1 MATSLQDAEILFP
14 LSRQEI
20 IAHVHREMLVDVAF
34 RCPHG
39 VEVYCFDPFALD
51 SFHWHGFM
59 HRIFRWATTF
69 GVRPIS
75 MIGNSLP
82 RRGYDLEQDF
92 EAWLLDFNDGEGV
105 MALF

>member
-1 MATSLQDAEILFP
+1 MATALLDAEILFP

-20 IAHVHREMLVDVAF
+20 MAHVHRETLVDIAF
-34 RCPHG
+34 WCPHG

-51 SFHWHGFM
+51 SFDWPWFIQC
-59 HRIFRWATTF
+59 IFRWATVF

-75 MIGNSLP
+75 MIGSNLP
-82 RRGYDLEQDF
+82 RRGYNLEEDF
-92 EAWLLDFNDGEGV
+92 EAWLLDWPEGEGV